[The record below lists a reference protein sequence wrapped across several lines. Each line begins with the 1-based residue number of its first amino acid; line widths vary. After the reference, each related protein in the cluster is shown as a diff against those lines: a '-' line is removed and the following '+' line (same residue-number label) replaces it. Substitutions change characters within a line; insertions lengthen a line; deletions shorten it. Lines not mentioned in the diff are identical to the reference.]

1 MKDGILISFD
11 GEINYSVTLFSAFLG
26 ESKLIRLLHDSETD
40 SEGSADYT
48 ITGSYTAIGSIDES
62 SHASPDYD
70 ASLDLACG
78 FNFQNKFWIA
88 GGWDN
93 SRQVL
98 FEIEHYVMKILKM
111 TF

>member
-1 MKDGILISFD
+1 M
-11 GEINYSVTLFSAFLG
+11 
-26 ESKLIRLLHDSETD
+26 LHDSETD
-40 SEGSADYT
+40 SEGSVDYT
-48 ITGSYTAIGSIDES
+48 VTGSYTAIGSIDES

-98 FEIEHYVMKILKM
+98 FQIEHYVMKLLKM

>member
-1 MKDGILISFD
+1 M
-11 GEINYSVTLFSAFLG
+11 
-26 ESKLIRLLHDSETD
+26 LHDSETDSKND

-48 ITGSYTAIGSIDES
+48 ARYTADYTGSYTAADEFS
-62 SHASPDYD
+62 EEHASPDYE

-88 GGWDN
+88 GGWGN

-98 FEIEHYVMKILKM
+98 FQI
-111 TF
+111 

>member
-1 MKDGILISFD
+1 M
-11 GEINYSVTLFSAFLG
+11 
-26 ESKLIRLLHDSETD
+26 LLDSETDSKND

-48 ITGSYTAIGSIDES
+48 VTGSYTAIGSIDES

-70 ASLDLACG
+70 ASLDSACG

-98 FEIEHYVMKILKM
+98 FQIEHYVMKILKM